1 MTTRPDLRPVFLD
14 EDGCYVFEDG
24 TRVPEQPIGFR
35 KALLGGFVT
44 IALVIAI
51 PLAFGFAAYRDVV
64 ADQIDKNEALIN
76 RVNAERIARAR
87 SINEF
92 IYSQCV
98 LGEVRDIV
106 IVDFLRAEKRE
117 ARATLP
123 RGSVALDERLNALDD
138 GINALEPDFE
148 QDCEPPSAV
157 KPKGTP

>member
-1 MTTRPDLRPVFLD
+1 MTTRPDLRPIFLD

-24 TRVPEQPIGFR
+24 TRVPEQPISFR

-44 IALVIAI
+44 IALVIVI
-51 PLAFGFAAYRDVV
+51 PLFVGFAAYRDVV
-64 ADQIDKNEALIN
+64 ADQIDKNEALIKQ
-76 RVNAERIARAR
+76 VNAERIARTQA
-87 SINEF
+87 INEF

-98 LGEVRDIV
+98 LGEVRDV
-106 IVDFLRAEKRE
+106 VMVDHLRDDKRE
-117 ARATLP
+117 ARATMP
-123 RGSVALDERLNALDD
+123 PGPELDARLSKLDD